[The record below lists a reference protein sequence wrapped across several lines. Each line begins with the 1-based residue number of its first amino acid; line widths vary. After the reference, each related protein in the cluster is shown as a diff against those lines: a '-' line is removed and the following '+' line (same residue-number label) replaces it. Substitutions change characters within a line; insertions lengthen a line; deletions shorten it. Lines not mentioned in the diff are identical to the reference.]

1 MKGKVFRYRVTFYLL
16 FFSILYIYFSSLTGN
31 VAFGQEN
38 ETKPSM
44 TYASISVE
52 LRELDLSMRRITFE
66 LSGTCGLNFNSSQ
79 KIIHIGIS
87 THGSPVGMT
96 KMDKAVSGQNSSAFQ
111 INASMSEFTGYFLGG
126 PETFPFDRYE
136 FNFTLS
142 FFLPGVEIS
151 DNDIHASCR
160 PVWPLKAQFEGPLD
174 ISSNVTQNSHG
185 PRISIVCALNRP
197 SWRGYA
203 TLMPLYLIFAL
214 IGFTA
219 ILKTDSPDLRYRI
232 MAYLAVI
239 TLAIGYNLAIQNVLP
254 QGRYYLSFAEAL
266 IYGVIGSATIF
277 LILAFTSYRM
287 KLDSFF
293 TDIIAGI
300 FSIGLLSFLILTF
313 YIAPYVDILTHHLV
327 NIHTMEWTVS
337 ICLLSGVIVLIT
349 QHFYKLLK
357 DYQSGRKL
365 KFLYDSEWRDN
376 LTKWIYWVNFSLN
389 FCCLIITVYIVWIFG
404 PEVEL
409 NMLRRT
415 IFQFVGKN
423 IPLMVISQLVLSIAF
438 LLFSYYFPRR
448 RGLYWL
454 TDTIGIILLTISIPN
469 FLNDFYLLPANFLPL
484 AWLLAIASGVIL
496 TIFIWRT
503 RESRGYQ
510 SR

>member
-1 MKGKVFRYRVTFYLL
+1 
-16 FFSILYIYFSSLTGN
+16 
-31 VAFGQEN
+31 
-38 ETKPSM
+38 
-44 TYASISVE
+44 
-52 LRELDLSMRRITFE
+52 
-66 LSGTCGLNFNSSQ
+66 
-79 KIIHIGIS
+79 
-87 THGSPVGMT
+87 
-96 KMDKAVSGQNSSAFQ
+96 
-111 INASMSEFTGYFLGG
+111 
-126 PETFPFDRYE
+126 
-136 FNFTLS
+136 
-142 FFLPGVEIS
+142 
-151 DNDIHASCR
+151 
-160 PVWPLKAQFEGPLD
+160 
-174 ISSNVTQNSHG
+174 
-185 PRISIVCALNRP
+185 
-197 SWRGYA
+197 
-203 TLMPLYLIFAL
+203 
-214 IGFTA
+214 
-219 ILKTDSPDLRYRI
+219 
-232 MAYLAVI
+232 
-239 TLAIGYNLAIQNVLP
+239 
-254 QGRYYLSFAEAL
+254 
-266 IYGVIGSATIF
+266 
-277 LILAFTSYRM
+277 M